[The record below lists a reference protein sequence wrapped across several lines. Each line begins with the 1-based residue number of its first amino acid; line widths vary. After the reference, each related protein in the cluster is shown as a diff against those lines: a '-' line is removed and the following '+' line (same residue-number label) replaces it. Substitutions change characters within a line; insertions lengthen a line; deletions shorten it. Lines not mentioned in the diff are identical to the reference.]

1 MENNTRKEP
10 TFGTQTQ
17 PTPENLEKAIQQAK
31 ANTPFS
37 VHSTQ
42 SPGHTF
48 TPVMTRPN
56 ELAKEFSTM
65 EERKML
71 NTAEKAVAT
80 PTHTAAPNTTVNLNT
95 TAATATV
102 TPVTATAPTQAVANP
117 AVASTTTTTTTT
129 STATA
134 ATATTAS
141 TSANSNIGK
150 TVQTSHFTFTPADN
164 KHHQADTHKA
174 VETTSTTVAT
184 GAAATAA
191 AAATKAV
198 ETASN
203 GMERVIPTQAQDNA
217 KKAEKAPSKY
227 RRLLLVGLLALALLL
242 VFFLL
247 KPKTPETVEALQN
260 QGTDLP
266 IEFRPLDEAEAKRA
280 EEEAKALQAQ
290 QEAQTTEQ
298 PSTENAPAESVST
311 EVPAQ
316 ENNVESNENTETA
329 TPAVA
334 AKPANVEP
342 IKPATKGSVIHQ
354 PETSAK
360 ALKPATTTTVKASQP
375 VSSNANTKPAQTA
388 VATKQPATLKPV
400 VQQTK
405 PAATATTASQATK
418 PTTATTAA
426 STPAKTATSPAVGN
440 AVATKSFTI
449 EKGVSLFQKF
459 RDNGLGNNLS
469 ELNAMGKVNG
479 ATSRLSPGQKVTV
492 RLDKENRIVEMNL
505 GSGKYIRQA
514 NGSYIYK

>member
-10 TFGTQTQ
+10 TFGTPTQ
-17 PTPENLEKAIQQAK
+17 PTPENIEKATQQAK

-80 PTHTAAPNTTVNLNT
+80 PAHTVAPNTTANLNT
-95 TAATATV
+95 SAA
-102 TPVTATAPTQAVANP
+102 
-117 AVASTTTTTTTT
+117 TT

-134 ATATTAS
+134 INTTPTQAAANPTVAPTTTTTATATAS
-141 TSANSNIGK
+141 TNSNIGK
-150 TVQTSHFTFTPADN
+150 TVQTSHFTFTPTEN
-164 KHHQADTHKA
+164 KHTHKA
-174 VETTSTTVAT
+174 VETASSTVAT

-198 ETASN
+198 ETASS
-203 GMERVIPTQAQDNA
+203 GMERVIPTQTPDNA
-217 KKAEKAPSKY
+217 KKVEKSPSKY

-280 EEEAKALQAQ
+280 EEEAQALQAQ
-290 QEAQTTEQ
+290 QEAQQTQTTEQ
-298 PSTENAPAESVST
+298 QSAENTPAEQVST
-311 EVPAQ
+311 ESPTQV
-316 ENNVESNENTETA
+316 NNVEANESVETA
-329 TPAVA
+329 PVA
-334 AKPANVEP
+334 SATKPVNVEP

-354 PETSAK
+354 PETSVK
-360 ALKPATTTTVKASQP
+360 VLKPATTTAKASQP
-375 VSSNANTKPAQTA
+375 TSSNANAKPTQAA

-400 VQQTK
+400 AQQTK
-405 PAATATTASQATK
+405 PVATATSSTQATK
-418 PTTATTAA
+418 PSTVTAA
-426 STPAKTATSPAVGN
+426 ATPAKTETNQAASN

>member
-95 TAATATV
+95 TAATAIV

-117 AVASTTTTTTTT
+117 AVASTTTTTTT

-298 PSTENAPAESVST
+298 QSTENAPAESVST

-375 VSSNANTKPAQTA
+375 VSSNANTKPAQAA
-388 VATKQPATLKPV
+388 V
-400 VQQTK
+400 
-405 PAATATTASQATK
+405 ATATTASQATK
-418 PTTATTAA
+418 PTTATTVAA
-426 STPAKTATSPAVGN
+426 TPAKTATSPAVGN